1 MAKTVSSQFYWLA
14 AVLTPL
20 VVDILNSF
28 WTRVIVEP
36 LGSEEL
42 TAVLRYRFSPIEPLI
57 AKIIGKEDNSLMWLW
72 LTSFLETFEM
82 LQRAQEAS
90 PTPPTLP
97 QSTEPAANTDAQ
109 QQPQIPKIRSGR
121 FISIRDVTKWC
132 SRIEDAVKGSDFNNN
147 AISSQVREIVFL
159 EAVDCFCCAIAKGPL
174 RRQVVD
180 LIAKI
185 WQIEAS
191 RVEYFAASYKPQL
204 NVTKSTVNLGRVVQ
218 LPIYNPD
225 NSSTPSLQLESDTY
239 CYTRHSLVLM
249 ERLAQCLK

>member
-1 MAKTVSSQFYWLA
+1 
-14 AVLTPL
+14 
-20 VVDILNSF
+20 
-28 WTRVIVEP
+28 
-36 LGSEEL
+36 
-42 TAVLRYRFSPIEPLI
+42 
-57 AKIIGKEDNSLMWLW
+57 
-72 LTSFLETFEM
+72 M

-97 QSTEPAANTDAQ
+97 SSETSTTSEG
-109 QQPQIPKIRSGR
+109 QQPQLPKIRSGR
-121 FISIRDVTKWC
+121 FISIRDVTTWC
-132 SRIEDAVKGSDFNNN
+132 ARVEDAVKGSDFNNGLV
-147 AISSQVREIVFL
+147 SSQVREIVFL
-159 EAVDCFCCAIAKGPL
+159 EAVDCFCCAIAKGSL

-180 LIAKI
+180 LMAKI

-191 RVEYFAASYKPQL
+191 RVEYFINSYKPQL

-225 NSSTPSLQLESDTY
+225 NSSTPTLQLEGDTY

>member
-1 MAKTVSSQFYWLA
+1 
-14 AVLTPL
+14 
-20 VVDILNSF
+20 
-28 WTRVIVEP
+28 
-36 LGSEEL
+36 
-42 TAVLRYRFSPIEPLI
+42 
-57 AKIIGKEDNSLMWLW
+57 
-72 LTSFLETFEM
+72 M

-97 QSTEPAANTDAQ
+97 SSEPVVTPEGQ
-109 QQPQIPKIRSGR
+109 EQQPQIPKLRSGR

-132 SRIEDAVKGSDFNNN
+132 SRIEDAVKSADFNNGLV
-147 AISSQVREIVFL
+147 SSQVREVVFL

-204 NVTKSTVNLGRVVQ
+204 NTTKSTVNLGRVVQ

-225 NSSTPSLQLESDTY
+225 SSSAPSLQLEGDNY

>member
-1 MAKTVSSQFYWLA
+1 
-14 AVLTPL
+14 
-20 VVDILNSF
+20 
-28 WTRVIVEP
+28 
-36 LGSEEL
+36 
-42 TAVLRYRFSPIEPLI
+42 
-57 AKIIGKEDNSLMWLW
+57 
-72 LTSFLETFEM
+72 M

-90 PTPPTLP
+90 PTPPTL
-97 QSTEPAANTDAQ
+97 SSTTEPVVTTEGQ
-109 QQPQIPKIRSGR
+109 QQPPIPKLRSGR

-132 SRIEDAVKGSDFNNN
+132 SRVEDAVKGSDFNNGLV
-147 AISSQVREIVFL
+147 SSQVREVAFL

-185 WQIEAS
+185 WQIETS
-191 RVEYFAASYKPQL
+191 RVEYFITSYKPQL

-218 LPIYNPD
+218 LPIYNSD
-225 NSSTPSLQLESDTY
+225 NSSTQTLQLEGDNY